1 MIANLLPSE
10 ATHSSL
16 DLFEKPSLLVTFDGS
31 FCQKLGPVYSPN
43 GPMLEFEVAGD
54 RNNFIDLQKIFLEV
68 KCKIVQ
74 SSEANLKYD
83 GTAAADVTKTDAPYF
98 CNNVLHSL
106 FSDCT
111 VSANGLKIS
120 NANGNYAHKS
130 FIETE
135 FSHNKDAKNTW
146 LACQGYSYEEN
157 PGALLTTEV
166 NRRKALVRQSNEC
179 TFYGKVA
186 VDFFTCDRHLMS
198 GVTLRIAFRRSID
211 DFVIMSDDAAKHYKV
226 KIVEANLYV
235 RKMTLNDDVV
245 SAIEKTLLSSPASY
259 PYLETLTKTFLAST
273 GLHSWKQE
281 DIFAREPIRR
291 VALCLN
297 TNEAFL
303 GNNRQNPFR
312 FRKFDLE
319 QIYIYRN
326 GMPVADSPIS
336 TNDDKRLYFNI
347 ISDLAYID
355 NGHGISLT
363 DYPNHFIMVFDL
375 TSTQQASHD
384 FIHPELTNCSISIEL
399 DCFLCDSCSFEAVV
413 FVVVNIFAVFEIGRR
428 LWTVAGSISSPVLSL
443 KSTAN
448 FNFVNTS
455 PFVSSFEEF
464 ENRWLKVVKRQGTA
478 KDLFCF
484 VQPRSV
490 ELSIK
495 RWKWL
500 VAIWQNSDSKWGQTA

>member
-10 ATHSSL
+10 ETHSSL
-16 DLFEKPSLLVTFDGS
+16 DLFEKPSLLVTFYGS

-43 GPMLEFEVAGD
+43 GRMLEFEVAGD
-54 RNNFIDLQKIFLEV
+54 RNNFIDIQKIFLEV

-74 SSEANLKYD
+74 SSEADLRYD
-83 GTAAADVTKTDAPYF
+83 AGAATDVTKTDAPYF
-98 CNNVLHSL
+98 CNNVFHSL

-146 LACQGYSYEEN
+146 LACQ
-157 PGALLTTEV
+157 
-166 NRRKALVRQSNEC
+166 ALVRQSAEF

-186 VDFFTCDRHLMS
+186 VDFFTCDRHLLS

-211 DFVIMSDDAAKHYKV
+211 DFFIMSDDAAKHYKV
-226 KIVEANLYV
+226 TIFEANLYV
-235 RKMTLNDDVV
+235 RKMILNDDVV
-245 SAIEKTLLSSPASY
+245 SAIEKTLLTSPASY

-291 VALCLN
+291 LAICLK

-303 GNNRQNPFR
+303 GNNRQNPFN

-319 QIYIYRN
+319 QIYICRN
-326 GMPVADSPIS
+326 GLLVADSPTS
-336 TNDDKRLYFNI
+336 TSDDKRLYFNT

-355 NGHGISLT
+355 KGHGI

-375 TSTQQASHD
+375 TSTQQASHN
-384 FIHPELTNCSISIEL
+384 FIHPELTNSSISIESKFSAAL
-399 DCFLCDSCSFEAVV
+399 PNNIKIFIIGEKASTIFVDSA
-413 FVVVNIFAVFEIGRR
+413 RR
-428 LWTVAGSISSPVLSL
+428 VSKNHIL
-443 KSTAN
+443 KN
-448 FNFVNTS
+448 
-455 PFVSSFEEF
+455 
-464 ENRWLKVVKRQGTA
+464 
-478 KDLFCF
+478 
-484 VQPRSV
+484 
-490 ELSIK
+490 
-495 RWKWL
+495 
-500 VAIWQNSDSKWGQTA
+500 

>member
-16 DLFEKPSLLVTFDGS
+16 DLFEKPSLLVTSDRS
-31 FCQKLGPVYSPN
+31 FCQKLGPVHSPN
-43 GPMLEFEVAGD
+43 GPMLEFEVSGD

-83 GTAAADVTKTDAPYF
+83 GTAAADVIKTDAPYF
-98 CNNVLHSL
+98 CNNMLHSL
-106 FSDCT
+106 YSDCT

-120 NANGNYAHKS
+120 NANGNCAHKS

-135 FSHNKDAKNTW
+135 FSHNK
-146 LACQGYSYEEN
+146 EN
-157 PGALLTTEV
+157 PGALSTTEV

-198 GVTLRIAFRRSID
+198 GVTLRIAFRRSIG
-211 DFVIMSDDAAKHYKV
+211 DFVFMSDDAAKHYKV

-273 GLHSWKQE
+273 GLHNWKQE

-291 VALCLN
+291 LALCLN
-297 TNEAFL
+297 TNEALL
-303 GNNRQNPFR
+303 GNYRQNPFH

-326 GMPVADSPIS
+326 
-336 TNDDKRLYFNI
+336 
-347 ISDLAYID
+347 
-355 NGHGISLT
+355 
-363 DYPNHFIMVFDL
+363 
-375 TSTQQASHD
+375 
-384 FIHPELTNCSISIEL
+384 
-399 DCFLCDSCSFEAVV
+399 
-413 FVVVNIFAVFEIGRR
+413 
-428 LWTVAGSISSPVLSL
+428 
-443 KSTAN
+443 
-448 FNFVNTS
+448 
-455 PFVSSFEEF
+455 
-464 ENRWLKVVKRQGTA
+464 
-478 KDLFCF
+478 
-484 VQPRSV
+484 
-490 ELSIK
+490 
-495 RWKWL
+495 
-500 VAIWQNSDSKWGQTA
+500 